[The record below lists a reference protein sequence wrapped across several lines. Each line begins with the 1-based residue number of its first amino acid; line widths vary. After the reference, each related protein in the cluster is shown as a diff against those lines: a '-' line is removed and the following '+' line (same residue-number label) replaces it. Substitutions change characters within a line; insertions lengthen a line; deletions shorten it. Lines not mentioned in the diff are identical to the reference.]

1 VRPFLVLLLLT
12 AGAAF
17 AQKESDRL
25 ESATDLFADL
35 MKVPEQ
41 SIPQDLLDKA
51 RCAVLIPGVKKGAFI
66 FGGQYGRG
74 YALCR
79 NENGVGWTGPAAVR
93 VEGGSFGLQIGGQES
108 DVFMLVMNELGM
120 KRLLS
125 SKFTIGGEASAAA
138 GPVGRETSANTD
150 LFLSAAILTW
160 SRARGAFAGV
170 SLEGS
175 TLREDLDVNSAIY
188 GKPYANA
195 DILRGKVPAPKQAE
209 RLISLL
215 NKFSSRK

>member
-1 VRPFLVLLLLT
+1 MRVLFLVLLLSAST
-12 AGAAF
+12 AF
-17 AQKESDRL
+17 ASSETDRL
-25 ESATDLFADL
+25 EDATSFFADL

-51 RCAVLIPGVKKGAFI
+51 KCAVLIPGVKKGAFI

-74 YALCR
+74 FALCR

-108 DVFMLVMNELGM
+108 DVFMLVMNDLGM

-175 TLREDLDVNSAIY
+175 TLRQDLDVNKKLY
-188 GKPYANA
+188 GQAYTNA
-195 DILRGKVPAPKQAE
+195 DILRGKVPAPKAAE
-209 RLISLL
+209 HLISLL
-215 NKFSSRK
+215 NKYSSRR